1 MTESL
6 YSTADATATSLAHT
20 SDLNYVTPFLPY
32 LLTATDDGIVVIN
45 IKGEIFFVN
54 YRAKALL
61 GWRAECQLI
70 QSYWSKLPQTQEAF
84 STFVLHYAHQSP
96 AQYELTVDDSEGR
109 ERVISLQFAQQEMFF
124 LVMVKDLTEQ
134 KQSAELLYDLSQF
147 DCLTRLAN
155 RSTFQECLHKAVVRG
170 QHWQRKLA
178 LLLIDLDRFK
188 NINDTLGHSIGDELL
203 QQVAIRLQQCV
214 RRRDTVA
221 RLGGDE
227 FAVILEN
234 IYDQNDAA
242 LVADKIISGLGQ
254 PFELQ
259 GRQLFVSA
267 SIGITVM
274 DSLHA
279 DTETMIKQADIA
291 MYRVKDQGK
300 NHYQFYDSNM
310 SALAEYRIHLETSL
324 YRALHEQQL
333 LLHYQPQVDVQTGD
347 IIGLEALIRWQHPQ
361 EGIIG
366 PNTFIPLLEETG
378 LIMPVGEWALYSACA
393 QRQQWY
399 QQRNLPP
406 YTSISVNLSVR
417 QLLSGNIVHT
427 VKKVLSVT
435 GLAPQLLD
443 LEITESM
450 LMEDIKFAIQ
460 ELGHLKKLGV
470 SISMDDFGTG
480 YSSLSYLKKLPI
492 DTVKIDRSFIEDLP
506 NDVDAASIV
515 RAIIGLAHSLGLNVI
530 AEGVE
535 NERALAFLKSLGC
548 DYCQGYLFSPPLVA
562 DELLIKFNKLKHQA
576 FIESSLSTFH
586 HYHPTFLQH
595 S

>member
-1 MTESL
+1 MTKSL
-6 YSTADATATSLAHT
+6 YSTTDTTYTTLAKT
-20 SDLNYVTPFLPY
+20 YDLNYVKPFLPY
-32 LLTATDDGIVVIN
+32 LLTATDEGVLVIDV
-45 IKGEIFFVN
+45 KGEILFSN
-54 YRAKALL
+54 HRAKKIL
-61 GWRAECQLI
+61 GWRENCQLI
-70 QSYWSKLPQTQEAF
+70 QQYWRKLPQTEEAF
-84 STFVLHYAHQSP
+84 STFVLHHAHQSP
-96 AQYELTVDDSEGR
+96 SQFELTVADNEGGKR
-109 ERVISLQFAQQEMFF
+109 IISLQFAQQQTFF
-124 LVMVKDLTEQ
+124 LVMLKDLTEQ
-134 KQSAELLYDLSQF
+134 KQSAELLHDLSQY

-155 RSTFQECLHKAVVRG
+155 RSSFQECLHKAVVRG

-203 QQVAIRLQQCV
+203 QQVATRLKQCV
-214 RRRDTVA
+214 RRGDAVA

-227 FAVILEN
+227 FAIILEN

-242 LVADKIISGLGQ
+242 LVADKIISGLAQ

-274 DSLHA
+274 DSIHA

-291 MYRVKDQGK
+291 MYRVKDEGK

-324 YRALHEQQL
+324 YRALHEHQL

-347 IIGLEALIRWQHPQ
+347 IIGLEALIRWQHPH

-378 LIMPVGEWALYSACA
+378 LILPVGEWALYSACA

-417 QLLSGNIVHT
+417 QLLSGNIVNT
-427 VKKVLSVT
+427 VKKVLNAT

-450 LMEDIKFAIQ
+450 LMGDIKFAIK
-460 ELGHLKKLGV
+460 ELGHLKQLGV

-506 NDVDAASIV
+506 NDVDAASIA
-515 RAIIGLAHSLGLNVI
+515 RAIVGLAHNLGLNVI

-548 DYCQGYLFSPPLVA
+548 DYCQGYLFSPPMAA
-562 DELLIKFNKLKHQA
+562 DELLTKFSKIKHQA
-576 FIESSLSTFH
+576 FIESSLSTLH
-586 HYHPTFLQH
+586 QYHQPFLQH
-595 S
+595 T